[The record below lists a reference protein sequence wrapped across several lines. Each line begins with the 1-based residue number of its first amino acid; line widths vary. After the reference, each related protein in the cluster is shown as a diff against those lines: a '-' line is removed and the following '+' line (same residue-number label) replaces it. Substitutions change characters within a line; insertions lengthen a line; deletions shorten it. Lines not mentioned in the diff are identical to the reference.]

1 MACVLEGGCAGRDLG
16 MRLRILLSPFL
27 LGERDSWKPL
37 QCNGLAISTRQPLA
51 LSTIHV
57 PGSHSPTLALPQAL
71 APSLPDL
78 EFMAHSGP
86 VLIAHPASSLALLS
100 PCCPL
105 FSSTSTHDP
114 EMDCHR
120 PTGPG
125 PPQPGSFLEQCL
137 SRACCPGA
145 LGSVWKQP
153 VPVTRCAHVLP
164 CAFHI
169 PSFM

>member
-1 MACVLEGGCAGRDLG
+1 MVDGLCPRGRVCWQRLGDEVKDSSKSFSSGGK
-16 MRLRILLSPFL
+16 RLMETP
-27 LGERDSWKPL
+27 
-37 QCNGLAISTRQPLA
+37 ISTRQPLA